1 MKLYLGSRDYAP
13 PGYLTVDID
22 PTHGPDIVA
31 DVTDLG
37 RIAEGAVEEIC
48 ASHILEHLAWP
59 TSFKALA
66 EWARVLAPGGR
77 LRLAVP
83 DLGMLA
89 AMIADGRN
97 CWTAAGLI
105 FGVGRLE
112 NPLEAHQF
120 GYTQAMLRD
129 MLRALGFG
137 GFAWWK
143 HDIPDA
149 SNGWMHAENNGRIAI
164 SLNLEARKLHAP
176 VVRPPDLLAA
186 LMADRMAPF
195 DQVLARVVAR
205 DAQPEGLP
213 EADPRLTQQ
222 LHMDLIEARMR
233 ILHLEDELRRG
244 DNQAG
249 LDRRG

>member
-22 PTHGPDIVA
+22 AAHRPDIVA
-31 DVTDLG
+31 DVTDL
-37 RIAEGAVEEIC
+37 RQIADGDVEEIC

-59 TSFKALA
+59 TAFKALA
-66 EWARVLAPGGR
+66 EWTRILAKGGQ

-89 AMIADGRN
+89 AMVADGRN

-137 GFAWWK
+137 QFAWWK

-149 SNGWMHAENNGRIAI
+149 SNGWMPVENGGRMAI
-164 SLNLEARKLHAP
+164 SLNLQARKL
-176 VVRPPDLLAA
+176 RPPVAPPGDLLAE
-186 LMADRMAPF
+186 LMTDRMAPF
-195 DQVLARVVAR
+195 DQVHARVVAR
-205 DAQPEGLP
+205 RGSPADMTEG
-213 EADPRLTQQ
+213 DPLLTQQ
-222 LHMDLIEARMR
+222 LHMELIEARMR

-244 DNQAG
+244 S
-249 LDRRG
+249 DRPG

>member
-13 PGYLTVDID
+13 AGYLTVDID

-37 RIAEGAVEEIC
+37 RIGTGTVAEIC

-59 TSFKALA
+59 LSFKALA
-66 EWARVLAPGGR
+66 EWARILEPGGR

-89 AMIADGRN
+89 GMIADGRN

-105 FGVGRLE
+105 FGVGRIE

-120 GYTQAMLRD
+120 GYTTAMLRD

-137 GFAWWK
+137 DFGWWK
-143 HDIPDA
+143 HDMPDA
-149 SNGWMHAENNGRIAI
+149 SNGWMPVENGGRMAI

-176 VVRPPDLLAA
+176 AVPPAELLAE
-186 LMADRMAPF
+186 LMADRLAPF
-195 DQVLARVVAR
+195 DQVLARLVAQG
-205 DAQPEGLP
+205 AAPSPTLP
-213 EADPRLTQQ
+213 EDDPRLTQR
-222 LHMDLIEARMR
+222 LHMALIEARMR
-233 ILHLEDELRRG
+233 ILHLEEELRRRPASPG
-244 DNQAG
+244 
-249 LDRRG
+249 

>member
-31 DVTDLG
+31 DVTDLRQIG
-37 RIAEGAVEEIC
+37 AGTVAEVC

-59 TSFKALA
+59 VAFKALA
-66 EWARVLAPGGR
+66 EWTRILAPGGR

-89 AMIADGRN
+89 GMIADGRN

-120 GYTQAMLRD
+120 GYTAAMLRD

-137 GFAWWK
+137 DFAWWK
-143 HDIPDA
+143 HDVPDA
-149 SNGWMHAENNGRIAI
+149 SNGWMPVEHGGRVAI

-176 VVRPPDLLAA
+176 ALSPTDLLTE

-195 DQVLARVVAR
+195 DQVYARLAAR
-205 DAQPEGLP
+205 SATPPNPLP
-213 EADPRLTQQ
+213 EDDPRLTQH
-222 LHMDLIEARMR
+222 LHMELIEARMR
-233 ILHLEDELRRG
+233 ILHLEEELRRSP
-244 DNQAG
+244 AP
-249 LDRRG
+249 